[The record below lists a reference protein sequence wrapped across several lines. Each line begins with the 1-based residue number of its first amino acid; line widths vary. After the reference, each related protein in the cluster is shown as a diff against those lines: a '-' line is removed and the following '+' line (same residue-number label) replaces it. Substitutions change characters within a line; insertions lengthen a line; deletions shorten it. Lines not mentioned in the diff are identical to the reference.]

1 MNDLP
6 VRRGWARCPIQDGV
20 RHTDRKL
27 KTGPMLR
34 SRGAA
39 GPVRG
44 IETNQ
49 RERLHPR
56 KGPSEWPLGPH
67 RTGHGQRMA
76 FGPTEPQR
84 GPGAG
89 YRPRIAPYGPQKA
102 PSPVPCDAKR
112 AICMSPFRSERMG
125 PGGHWPKGGL
135 APLLVG
141 LGCCGH
147 IMAHL
152 GPCRP
157 NLGHLEPASSGQR
170 PEPPGRWGPKPCQL
184 DALTQGCLSI
194 DVEARVGSQAPA

>member
-1 MNDLP
+1 MGTL
-6 VRRGWARCPIQDGV
+6 
-20 RHTDRKL
+20 
-27 KTGPMLR
+27 TGGR
-34 SRGAA
+34 Q
-39 GPVRG
+39 VRG
-44 IETNQ
+44 GGLGA
-49 RERLHPR
+49 ERGSRDGRLLRGPCGTSRQPVAIPATAGSHPV
-56 KGPSEWPLGPH
+56 PL
-67 RTGHGQRMA
+67 GHGQRMA